1 MVFHRQGKDSF
12 HFGRSAAIFTQLLI
26 LFLAS
31 NTAGAVILGPLSTNE
46 VMFQLY
52 TREKPITPHLVND
65 SVANLNVSKQTVIV
79 IHGFTGSG
87 RAASVTLIRDASLFV
102 QDVNL
107 IVMDWGI
114 LAKGPWY
121 EQAVNNTDKAAVAL
135 ARFIEAL
142 FNEGLSP
149 ERLTIVGFSLG
160 AQVAGL
166 AAGQLRTATRL
177 KRIVVPPLQDN
188 TIVSERLCPVCLTD
202 VGFSL
207 GRRVTGIA
215 AGHLWATTSLKRLC
229 RESKAV
235 QTCVNNKLHRFQA
248 CSTTHFNILGRT
260 TAEHTT
266 INSKE
271 HSVHPTEIRTS
282 ISPSSAVELNKT
294 SALANYATE
303 AGLDAARP
311 MFDRRPPKD
320 RLDPEDAE
328 FVMSIHTA
336 GDFLAFYDP
345 IGHADFYPNG
355 GKSPQPTCQD
365 DELKIYEQRST
376 VLITTSLRLIN
387 ACYCDAVICS
397 HFMAPL
403 LFVESIYSAD
413 AFLATRCDSWQAYR
427 NKSCMGQEK
436 VIMGLNTPATALTTP
451 DRDSNHDLPVIGSL
465 VYCESDA
472 LEFRPYG
479 HLYGARGKFY
489 LDTNL
494 TPPYGRNSNPS
505 IPLNEP
511 SMMMVSDDDEDLE
524 NIEVKKHPKPTPT
537 DTKTGSNPDVAGERK
552 PKNIDISSSEAED
565 FGWQPLVKAL
575 LFCSAEDFGWQPLVK
590 ALRFCSSEDF
600 GWQPLV
606 KALMFCSYE
615 DFGWQPLVKAL
626 MFCSAE
632 DFGWQPLVICLTTA
646 PFLLSVNVDHQS
658 VLFST
663 STLSSHSQAAQEK
676 KISKE

>member
-1 MVFHRQGKDSF
+1 MGTSAKRQVNLVWIVDDKDVVHPTEIRTSISPS
-12 HFGRSAAIFTQLLI
+12 SAVELNTTSA
-26 LFLAS
+26 LA
-31 NTAGAVILGPLSTNE
+31 NYATEA
-46 VMFQLY
+46 
-52 TREKPITPHLVND
+52 
-65 SVANLNVSKQTVIV
+65 
-79 IHGFTGSG
+79 
-87 RAASVTLIRDASLFV
+87 ASLFV
-102 QDVNL
+102 QDVNMV
-107 IVMDWGI
+107 VMDWGI

-149 ERLTIVGFSLG
+149 ERLTVVGFSLG

-188 TIVSERLCPVCLTD
+188 TTVSERLCPICLTD
-202 VGFSL
+202 VGFSIEP
-207 GRRVTGIA
+207 RVTGVT
-215 AGHLWATTSLKRLC
+215 AGHLWGYHQSQETLSSYSAGTAKLC
-229 RESKAV
+229 KHECTKGCIGSRRA
-235 QTCVNNKLHRFQA
+235 KLHT
-248 CSTTHFNILGRT
+248 STSRST

-266 INSKE
+266 INS
-271 HSVHPTEIRTS
+271 
-282 ISPSSAVELNKT
+282 
-294 SALANYATE
+294 
-303 AGLDAARP
+303 LDAARP

-365 DELKIYEQRST
+365 DELKM
-376 VLITTSLRLIN
+376 
-387 ACYCDAVICS
+387 ICS

-427 NKSCMGQEK
+427 NKSCVGQEK
-436 VIMGLNTPATALTTP
+436 VIMGLNTPST
-451 DRDSNHDLPVIGSL
+451 
-465 VYCESDA
+465 
-472 LEFRPYG
+472 
-479 HLYGARGKFY
+479 ARGKFY

-537 DTKTGSNPDVAGERK
+537 DTKTGSNPDVGGERK
-552 PKNIDISSSEAED
+552 PKNLDISSSEGD
-565 FGWQPLVKAL
+565 DDIGWQPLVKVL
-575 LFCSAEDFGWQPLVK
+575 IFCSAKDIGWQPLVK
-590 ALRFCSSEDF
+590 
-600 GWQPLV
+600 V
-606 KALMFCSYE
+606 
-615 DFGWQPLVKAL
+615 L

-632 DFGWQPLVICLTTA
+632 NFGWQPQVK
-646 PFLLSVNVDHQS
+646 
-658 VLFST
+658 VLMFS
-663 STLSSHSQAAQEK
+663 SA
-676 KISKE
+676 